1 MSSASRILLSVLG
14 VILMI
19 ARASAATA
27 PSIGQARYE
36 RCLSQAASNPAEA
49 LREAA
54 QWQQSG
60 GGAAA
65 DHCMAVSL
73 VGLHRYDEAGSKLD
87 ALARGGFA
95 ADPSMRMEL
104 FDQAGNAW
112 ILASK
117 PDSAIVSFTAA
128 LAIDPTDAD
137 ILTDRAR
144 ANAMKKLWARADSDL
159 SAALL
164 VNPAR
169 ADLLVLRGSARH
181 AMGRKAEARADFEQA
196 LRLRPGLA
204 DALVE
209 RGTMKLEAGD
219 VAGARADWNQ
229 ALSTAPDSLAADAAR
244 KHLAEIERAAQ
255 SAVHKPPPS
264 PKSAKPQ

>member
-1 MSSASRILLSVLG
+1 M
-14 VILMI
+14 
-19 ARASAATA
+19 ASAPRICLSLGAALLIAGANAATPQTSGRA
-27 PSIGQARYE
+27 QYD
-36 RCLSQAASNPAEA
+36 RCLAQATSNASEA
-49 LREAA
+49 LREAT

-60 GGAAA
+60 GGPAS
-65 DHCMAVSL
+65 DHCIAVAL
-73 VGLHRYDEAGSKLD
+73 VTLHRYDDAATKLD
-87 ALARGGFA
+87 ALARGGFGS
-95 ADPSMRMEL
+95 DPAMRMEL

-112 ILASK
+112 ILANK
-117 PDSAIVSFTAA
+117 PDNATASFSAA

-164 VNPAR
+164 VNSGR

-219 VAGARADWNQ
+219 VVGAQADWNE
-229 ALSTAPDSLAADAAR
+229 AISTSPGSAAADAAR
-244 KHLAEIERAAQ
+244 KHLAEIERATQ
-255 SAVHKPPPS
+255 PVGHKAPPPT
-264 PKSAKPQ
+264 PKPSKPL

>member
-1 MSSASRILLSVLG
+1 MSRLARSLLSVGGALLLLARAG
-14 VILMI
+14 GATPPPTGRAEYDRCL
-19 ARASAATA
+19 ARAS
-27 PSIGQARYE
+27 SN
-36 RCLSQAASNPAEA
+36 ASEA
-49 LREAA
+49 LRDAI

-60 GGAAA
+60 GGPPSE
-65 DHCMAVSL
+65 HCIAVAL
-73 VGLHRYDEAGSKLD
+73 VALRRYDEAATKLD
-87 ALARGGFA
+87 ALAHGGFA
-95 ADPSMRMEL
+95 ADPAMRMEL
-104 FDQAGNAW
+104 YDQAGNAW

-117 PDSAIVSFTAA
+117 PDNAIGSFTAA
-128 LAIDPTDAD
+128 LAIDPTDPD

-164 VNPAR
+164 VNPGR

-181 AMGRKAEARADFEQA
+181 AMGRKADARADFEQA

-219 VAGARADWNQ
+219 VQGARADWTE
-229 ALSTAPDSLAADAAR
+229 AATTSPGTEAADAAR
-244 KHLAEIERAAQ
+244 RHLVEIERAAQ
-255 SAVHKPPPS
+255 TTARKPSPGQKPGKPP
-264 PKSAKPQ
+264 

>member
-1 MSSASRILLSVLG
+1 
-14 VILMI
+14 MI
-19 ARASAATA
+19 AAANAAATRPA
-27 PSIGQARYE
+27 GGEAQYE
-36 RCLSQAASNPAEA
+36 RCLARAASNANDA
-49 LREAA
+49 LREAV

-65 DHCMAVSL
+65 DHCTAVAL
-73 VGLHRYDEAGSKLD
+73 VNLHRYDEAGVKLD

-95 ADPSMRMEL
+95 SEPSMRMAL

-112 ILASK
+112 ILANK
-117 PDSAIVSFTAA
+117 PDNAIASFTAA
-128 LAIDPTDAD
+128 LAVDPTDAD

-181 AMGRKAEARADFEQA
+181 AMGRKTEARADIEQA
-196 LRLRPGLA
+196 LKLRPGLA

-219 VAGARADWNQ
+219 VAGARADWSEASSASPGSDAGN
-229 ALSTAPDSLAADAAR
+229 AAR
-244 KHLAEIERAAQ
+244 QHLAEIERAAQ
-255 SAVHKPPPS
+255 KPPPT
-264 PKSAKPQ
+264 PKAPKAH